1 MGKRHTKKFKFQKE
15 DVREYKEV
23 ISLQMMEKNAN
34 ELISKVDKVMEEQKF
49 IRENNQKLQNQRFMN
64 W

>member
-15 DVREYKEV
+15 DPSEYKET

-34 ELISKVDKVMEEQKF
+34 ELIQKVDQVMEEQKF
-49 IRENNQKLQNQRFMN
+49 LRENMQKL
-64 W
+64 